1 MDKIKKHKMDTQ
13 TVIILILV
21 GICSGIMG
29 GLVGVGGGIVIVPA
43 LVYILGF
50 SQLDAQGT
58 SLALI
63 MFPVGILGVMQYYK
77 QGHVDFHIVL
87 ILALGFIIG
96 SFIGSKI
103 SIFIMSQETVK
114 KIFAVLMI
122 LLAIKMLF
130 FDKKTNPDRFKTKIN
145 SRI

>member
-1 MDKIKKHKMDTQ
+1 MDTQ

-21 GICSGIMG
+21 GIASGIMG

-58 SLALI
+58 SLAMI

-87 ILALGFIIG
+87 ILALGFVIG

-130 FDKKTNPDRFKTKIN
+130 FDKKINPDRFKTKIN